1 MFGKPIDLAKARILV
16 VNDDG
21 IAAPG
26 ISLLE
31 RIARKLCRDVWVVAP
46 ESEQSAV
53 SHSLTIR
60 RPLRIH
66 KLRHNRFA
74 VDGTPTDCVM
84 LAIQEIMRDNPPT
97 LCLSGINR
105 GGNLADDVTYSG
117 TIAAAMEATILG
129 VPAIAMSQV
138 LAHPHPAKWA
148 TAEHHAAKVIRKLA
162 RIGWPREV
170 LMNVNFPDVPHA
182 KVRSVVRTVQGRY
195 KTGDDIVRNADPR
208 GQTYY
213 WIGAATRGHDDRKG
227 TDIWATDRGYISV
240 TPLHLDLT
248 HGATFRR
255 LAKHLPEVA

>member
-21 IAAPG
+21 IASPG
-26 ISLLE
+26 IALLE
-31 RIARKLCRDVWVVAP
+31 RIARRFGAEVTVVAP

-60 RPLRIH
+60 RPLRVH
-66 KLRHNRFA
+66 RLKSNRYA

-84 LAIQEIMRDNPPT
+84 LAIQEIMRAAPPT

-129 VPAIAMSQV
+129 IPAIALSQNV
-138 LAHPHPAKWA
+138 TSPHPAKWA
-148 TAEHHAAKVIRKLA
+148 TAERHAPAVIKRLA
-162 RIGWPREV
+162 RIGWPSEV
-170 LMNVNFPDVPHA
+170 LMNVNFPDCTNA
-182 KVRSVVRTVQGRY
+182 RVRGVVRAVQGRY
-195 KTGDDIVRNADPR
+195 KTGDDIVRNTDPR

-213 WIGAATRGHDDRKG
+213 WIGAATRGHDDRRG
-227 TDIWATDRGYISV
+227 TDIWATDRGYVSV

-248 HGATFRR
+248 HRATLKS
-255 LAKHLPEVA
+255 LARHLPEAA

>member
-1 MFGKPIDLAKARILV
+1 MFAKPIDLSKARILV

-21 IAAPG
+21 IASPG
-26 ISLLE
+26 IAMLE
-31 RIARKLCRDVWVVAP
+31 RIARKFGAEVCVVAP

-60 RPLRIH
+60 RPLRVH
-66 KLRHNRFA
+66 RLKQNRYT

-84 LAIQEIMRDNPPT
+84 LAIQEIMRAAPPT

-129 VPAIAMSQV
+129 VPAIALSQNTTP
-138 LAHPHPAKWA
+138 PHPAKWA
-148 TAEHHAAKVIRKLA
+148 TAQKHAASVIKRLA
-162 RIGWPREV
+162 RLGWRRDV
-170 LMNVNFPDVPHA
+170 LMNVNFPDVTNA
-182 KVRSVVRTVQGRY
+182 RVRGVVRTVQGRY
-195 KTGDDIVRNADPR
+195 KTGDDIVRNTDPR

-213 WIGAATRGHDDRKG
+213 WIGAATRGHDDRRG

-248 HGATFRR
+248 HRATLKA
-255 LAKHLPEVA
+255 LARHLPEAA